1 MTESGCW
8 RPLMRQNFNKK
19 VGVSLYFFYFDSG
32 TTNTRACLLKDRTI
46 ICRGDIPVGSRDSAL
61 HQDRTVLIS
70 ALKQLYD
77 QLLTKSGI
85 TDTQVAEIYMSG
97 MISSPSG
104 LKEIEHLS
112 TPVDFKKLK
121 SSIVVYYESQFFQRN
136 VHIIPGIKTLPQG
149 TTASVDTVVNA
160 NNMRGEETELLGI
173 LHRCPGLASG
183 RSIILLPGSHTQAA
197 FLLDGTIENISSTIT
212 GELYHALA
220 GHTILG
226 SSINGEKC
234 TELLPN
240 MVCMGY
246 DIVHRYGFNRA
257 LYVVR
262 SMDLF
267 AGSTLA
273 ERRSYLEGVIN
284 GGVMDAIVSVT
295 QDKPATIAVAGPHMQ
310 YEIFSAFADKL
321 FPQFKITEVPVTPS
335 FPFAVEGFLSLM
347 EQ

>member
-1 MTESGCW
+1 
-8 RPLMRQNFNKK
+8 MRQNFNKK
-19 VGVSLYFFYFDSG
+19 VGVSLYYFYFDSG

-85 TDTQVAEIYMSG
+85 TDTQIAEIYMSG

-104 LKEIEHLS
+104 LIEIEHLS

-121 SSIVVYYESQFFQRN
+121 SSIVVYYEGQFFQRN

-295 QDKPATIAVAGPHMQ
+295 QDKPAPIAVAGPHMQ

>member
-1 MTESGCW
+1 MTRSEYLP
-8 RPLMRQNFNKK
+8 PLMRQNLNKK
-19 VGVSLYFFYFDSG
+19 VGVSLYYFYFDSG
-32 TTNTRACLLKDRTI
+32 TTNTRACLLNGGTI
-46 ICRGDIPVGSRDSAL
+46 LNRGEIPVGSRDSAL
-61 HQDRTVLIS
+61 HQNRDVLIS
-70 ALKQLYD
+70 ALKRLYD
-77 QLLTKSGI
+77 QLLSESGI
-85 TDTQVAEIYMSG
+85 ADTQVADIYMSG

-104 LKEIEHLS
+104 LTEIEHLS

-121 SSIVVYYESQFFQRN
+121 NSIVTHYEADFFQRN

-149 TTASVDTVVNA
+149 MTASVETVVDA
-160 NNMRGEETELLGI
+160 NNMRGEETELFGI

-197 FLLDGTIENISSTIT
+197 FLFDGTIEDISSTIT

-234 TELLPN
+234 TELLPH

-267 AGSTLA
+267 AGSTLS

-347 EQ
+347 GL